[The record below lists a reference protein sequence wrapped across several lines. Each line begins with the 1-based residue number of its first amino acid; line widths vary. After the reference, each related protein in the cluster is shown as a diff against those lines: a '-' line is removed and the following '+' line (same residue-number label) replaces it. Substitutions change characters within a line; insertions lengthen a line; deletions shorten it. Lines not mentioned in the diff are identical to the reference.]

1 LCVNKNNVYL
11 LYNQKKLE
19 MKNVA
24 VFVVILLF
32 SALGYAQKGPK
43 IEFSAPENT
52 IDYGKISKGDNSVRS
67 FEFTNTGDAPL
78 IILSAESTLSTI
90 VVTKPAAA
98 IAPGKKG
105 KIDVKY
111 NMATGPIRKTITVET
126 NAVNY
131 PDGRVALKIKG
142 EVL

>member
-1 LCVNKNNVYL
+1 
-11 LYNQKKLE
+11 

-24 VFVVILLF
+24 AFIAIVLF
-32 SALGYAQKGPK
+32 SVIGYSQNGPK
-43 IEFSAPENT
+43 IEFSAPDNT
-52 IDYGKISKGDNSVRS
+52 IDYGKISKSDNGLRS

-78 IILSAESTLSTI
+78 LVTSAESTVSSI
-90 VVTKPAAA
+90 VVTKPSAA
-98 IAPGKKG
+98 IMPGKKG

-111 NMATGPIRKTITVET
+111 NMAAGPIRKTITVET

>member
-1 LCVNKNNVYL
+1 
-11 LYNQKKLE
+11 

-24 VFVVILLF
+24 SFIAIVLF
-32 SALGYAQKGPK
+32 SAIGYSQNGPK
-43 IEFSAPENT
+43 IEFAAQDNT
-52 IDYGKISKGDNSVRS
+52 IDYGKISKSDNGVRS

-78 IILSAESTLSTI
+78 MIIGAESTVSSI
-90 VVTKPAAA
+90 VVTKPTAA
-98 IAPGKKG
+98 IQPGKKG

-111 NMATGPIRKTITVET
+111 NMASGPIRKTITVET

>member
-1 LCVNKNNVYL
+1 
-11 LYNQKKLE
+11 

-24 VFVVILLF
+24 TFIAIVLF
-32 SALGYAQKGPK
+32 SAIGYSQKGPK
-43 IEFSAPENT
+43 IEFAAQDNT
-52 IDYGKISKGDNSVRS
+52 IDYGKVSKTDNPVRS

-78 IILSAESTLSTI
+78 LITSAESTLSSI
-90 VVTKPAAA
+90 VVTKPNSA
-98 IAPGKKG
+98 ILPGKKG

-111 NMATGPIRKTITVET
+111 NMAAGPIRKTITVET
-126 NAVNY
+126 NAVNH

>member
-1 LCVNKNNVYL
+1 
-11 LYNQKKLE
+11 

-24 VFVVILLF
+24 TFIVIALF
-32 SALGYAQKGPK
+32 STIGYAQNGPK
-43 IEFSAPENT
+43 IEFAASDNT
-52 IDYGKISKGDNSVRS
+52 IDYGKISKNDNSVRS

-78 IILSAESTLSTI
+78 LIIGAESTVSSI

-98 IAPGKKG
+98 IQPGKKG

-111 NMATGPIRKTITVET
+111 NMAAGPIRKTITVET

>member
-1 LCVNKNNVYL
+1 
-11 LYNQKKLE
+11 

-24 VFVVILLF
+24 AFIAIVLF
-32 SALGYAQKGPK
+32 SAIGYSQKGPK
-43 IEFSAPENT
+43 IEFVAQDNT
-52 IDYGKISKGDNSVRS
+52 IDYGKVSKTDNPVRS

-78 IILSAESTLSTI
+78 LITSAESTLSSI
-90 VVTKPAAA
+90 VVTKPNSA
-98 IAPGKKG
+98 ILPGKKG

-111 NMATGPIRKTITVET
+111 NMTAGPIRKTITVET
-126 NAVNY
+126 NAVNH

>member
-1 LCVNKNNVYL
+1 
-11 LYNQKKLE
+11 

-24 VFVVILLF
+24 TFIVILLF
-32 SALGYAQKGPK
+32 SAGGYAQNGPK
-43 IEFSAPENT
+43 IEFAAPDNT
-52 IDYGKISKGDNSVRS
+52 IDYGQISKTDNGLRS

-78 IILSAESTLSTI
+78 LITSAESTISSV
-90 VVTKPAAA
+90 VVTKPSGA
-98 IAPGKKG
+98 IMPGKKG

-111 NMATGPIRKTITVET
+111 NMTVGPIRKTITVET
-126 NAVNY
+126 NASNY

>member
-1 LCVNKNNVYL
+1 
-11 LYNQKKLE
+11 

-24 VFVVILLF
+24 TFIIILLF
-32 SALGYAQKGPK
+32 TVIGNAQKGPK
-43 IEFSAPENT
+43 IEFSAPDNT
-52 IDYGKISKGDNSVRS
+52 IDYGKISKGDTSIRS

-78 IILSAESTLSTI
+78 TIISAESTLSSI
-90 VVTKPAAA
+90 VVTKPSDA
-98 IAPGKKG
+98 ILPGKKG

-111 NMATGPIRKTITVET
+111 NMTTGPIRKTITVET

>member
-1 LCVNKNNVYL
+1 
-11 LYNQKKLE
+11 

-24 VFVVILLF
+24 AFIAIVLFNVI
-32 SALGYAQKGPK
+32 GYSQNGPK
-43 IEFSAPENT
+43 IEFSAPDNT
-52 IDYGKISKGDNSVRS
+52 IDYGKISKTDNGVRS

-78 IILSAESTLSTI
+78 MVTSAESTVSSI
-90 VVTKPAAA
+90 VVTKPATAVM
-98 IAPGKKG
+98 PGKKG

-111 NMATGPIRKTITVET
+111 NMAAGPIRKTITVET

>member
-1 LCVNKNNVYL
+1 
-11 LYNQKKLE
+11 

-24 VFVVILLF
+24 SFIAVVFF
-32 SALGYAQKGPK
+32 SIIGYAQNGPK
-43 IEFSAPENT
+43 IEFAAPDNT
-52 IDYGKISKGDNSVRS
+52 IDYGKIPKTDNGVRS

-78 IILSAESTLSTI
+78 LIIGAASTVSSI
-90 VVTKPAAA
+90 VVTKPGAA
-98 IAPGKKG
+98 IMPGKKG

-111 NMATGPIRKTITVET
+111 NMAAGPIRKTITVET

>member
-1 LCVNKNNVYL
+1 
-11 LYNQKKLE
+11 

-24 VFVVILLF
+24 TFIAIVLF
-32 SALGYAQKGPK
+32 SAIGYSQKGPK
-43 IEFSAPENT
+43 IEFAAQDNT
-52 IDYGKISKGDNSVRS
+52 IDYGKVSKTDNSVRS

-78 IILSAESTLSTI
+78 LITSAESTVSS
-90 VVTKPAAA
+90 VVVAKPSDA
-98 IAPGKKG
+98 IMPGKKG
-105 KIDVKY
+105 KIDVNY
-111 NMATGPIRKTITVET
+111 NMAAGPIRKTITVET

>member
-1 LCVNKNNVYL
+1 
-11 LYNQKKLE
+11 

-24 VFVVILLF
+24 TFIAIVLF
-32 SALGYAQKGPK
+32 SAIGYSQKGPK
-43 IEFSAPENT
+43 IEFVAQDNT
-52 IDYGKISKGDNSVRS
+52 IDYGKVSKTDNPVRS

-78 IILSAESTLSTI
+78 LITSAESTLSSI
-90 VVTKPAAA
+90 VVTKPNSA
-98 IAPGKKG
+98 ILPGKKG

-111 NMATGPIRKTITVET
+111 NMAAGPIRKTITVET
-126 NAVNY
+126 NAVNH

>member
-1 LCVNKNNVYL
+1 MYIYLQLKNNF
-11 LYNQKKLE
+11 K

-24 VFVVILLF
+24 SFIAVVLF
-32 SALGYAQKGPK
+32 SAIGYAQNGPK
-43 IEFSAPENT
+43 IEFAAQDNT
-52 IDYGKISKGDNSVRS
+52 IDYGKISKSDNGLRS

-78 IILSAESTLSTI
+78 LITGAESTVSSI
-90 VVTKPAAA
+90 VVTKPSAA
-98 IAPGKKG
+98 IMPGKKG

-111 NMATGPIRKTITVET
+111 NMASGPIRKTITVET